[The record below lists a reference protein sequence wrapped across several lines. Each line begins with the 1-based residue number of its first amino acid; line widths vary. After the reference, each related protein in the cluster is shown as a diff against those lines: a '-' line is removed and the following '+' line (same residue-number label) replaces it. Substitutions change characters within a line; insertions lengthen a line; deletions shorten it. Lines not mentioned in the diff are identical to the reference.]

1 MSSID
6 TAASLPPSQSPSS
19 RAQFSEPAS
28 QASTYDDS
36 DSIKQ
41 FKDDMQAE
49 KEEWLGSTSVD
60 KRKGLA
66 SKWYRKLV
74 GKEEGS
80 SLPIHIRNDIRR
92 SAQEAEEKGKEEVV
106 WDELVV
112 FLYWQKKIADAKKQS
127 MTPSGPVLPEF
138 VNEQ

>member
-19 RAQFSEPAS
+19 RAQSSEPAS
-28 QASTYDDS
+28 QASTCDDS
-36 DSIKQ
+36 DSINQ

-49 KEEWLGSTSVD
+49 KEEWLGSTSVK

-74 GKEEGS
+74 GMKEDDL
-80 SLPIHIRNDIRR
+80 LPGYISNDLRR
-92 SAQEAEEKGKEEVV
+92 HAEDAADKGKEEVEIV

-112 FLYWQKKIADAKKQS
+112 FLYWRKKSADAKKQS
-127 MTPSGPVLPEF
+127 MTPAGSF
-138 VNEQ
+138 